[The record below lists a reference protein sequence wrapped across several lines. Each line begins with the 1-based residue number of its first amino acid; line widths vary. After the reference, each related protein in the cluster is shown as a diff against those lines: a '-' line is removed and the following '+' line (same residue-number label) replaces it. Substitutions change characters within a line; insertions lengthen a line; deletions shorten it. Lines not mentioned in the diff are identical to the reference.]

1 MGHSYAVPY
10 RIWQWADIYG
20 DDLPVPSIAK
30 KTQVSLSMQLLFLIN
45 I

>member
-1 MGHSYAVPY
+1 MGWLMFEDAS
-10 RIWQWADIYG
+10 DIYG